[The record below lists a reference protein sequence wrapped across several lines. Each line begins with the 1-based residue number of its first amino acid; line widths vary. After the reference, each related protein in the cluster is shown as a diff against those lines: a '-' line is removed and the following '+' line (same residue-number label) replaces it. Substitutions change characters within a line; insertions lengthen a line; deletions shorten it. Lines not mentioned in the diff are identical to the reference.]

1 MIGPHIVKRR
11 NDQGIVGV
19 YIQLISKAAVLDL
32 GVTVGLILNILH
44 IITGGTHGDIVAVRK
59 QVHIVHHPRHLV
71 ALSAHCFR
79 QIALH
84 ILGVGFLLLG
94 EHIRGLCNVFYGQ
107 RVCRVVRQLHNALAP
122 LGAGRYLV
130 KHHTALGQVLHC
142 RFAPTERIQI
152 EQLLQIEFQLFAV
165 LGLQG
170 KGPSLVPVVGMVL
183 LFHALRILPRIVAI
197 SGPGVLTDA
206 QIMKIFTQRRR
217 ALHCKEILRF

>member
-11 NDQGIVGV
+11 NNQGIVGV
-19 YIQLISKAAVLDL
+19 YIQLIGKAAVLDL
-32 GVTVGLILNILH
+32 GVTIGLVLNILH

-71 ALSAHCFR
+71 ALSAHCIR

-107 RVCRVVRQLHNALAP
+107 RVCRVVRQLHNALAT
-122 LGAGRYLV
+122 LGVGRYLV

-183 LFHALRILPRIVAI
+183 LFQSLRILPCIVAI
-197 SGPGVLTDA
+197 PGPGVLTTA
-206 QIMKIFTQRRR
+206 QVVV
-217 ALHCKEILRF
+217 